1 MKHVVSI
8 SIGSSKRNH
17 KVSLDINNEKII
29 VERKGTDGDIQM
41 AIKLIRELDGK
52 VDAFGMGGI
61 DVYLNAGKARYRI
74 KDALPILEAAKI
86 TPMVDGSG
94 LKMSLEKK
102 IPSFIN
108 ENVEEIKGKNVFIV
122 PGIDRYGMA
131 EGFQNIG
138 CQLVLGD
145 LMVALGINIPIKSLK
160 MLDRIASVI
169 APVACRLP
177 FEILYP
183 TGNEQNKGTS
193 KAGKI
198 DKFFYEADIIAGDF
212 HYIRQYMPGGMQG
225 KMIVTNTVTKEDI
238 EWLRKCGVRILVTS
252 TPNLGGRSFGTNVIE
267 AMLVALIGK
276 NICEITSE
284 DYLRMLNEVNFK
296 PRVEY
301 LDDEEVYS
309 PYKQSIY
316 PSGS

>member
-1 MKHVVSI
+1 MKHIVSI

-17 KVSLDINNEKII
+17 KVSMDINNEKII
-29 VERKGTDGDIQM
+29 IERIGTDGDIQM
-41 AIKLIRELDGK
+41 AINLIRELDGK

-74 KDALPILEAAKI
+74 KDALPIMEAAKV

-94 LKMSLEKK
+94 LKMSLEKD

-108 ENVEEIKGKNVFIV
+108 DNVEGIKGSNVFIM

-131 EGFQNIG
+131 EGFQDMG
-138 CQLVLGD
+138 CELVLGD

-160 MLDRIASVI
+160 MLDRIASII

-177 FEILYP
+177 FEMLYP
-183 TGNEQNKGTS
+183 TGKEQNNGTNRT
-193 KAGKI
+193 GKI

-212 HYIRQYMPGGMQG
+212 HYIRQYMPSGMEG
-225 KMIVTNTVTKEDI
+225 KMVVTNTVTKEDI
-238 EWLRKCGVRILVTS
+238 EWLRKCGIRILVTS
-252 TPNLGGRSFGTNVIE
+252 TPNLEGRSFGTNVIE

-276 NICEITSE
+276 DIAEITAE
-284 DYLRMLNEVNFK
+284 DYLRMLKEINFK
-296 PRVEY
+296 PRVEH
-301 LDDEEVYS
+301 LENEEKKQRIYS
-309 PYKQSIY
+309 
-316 PSGS
+316 SGS